1 MSDCYSCPQIA
12 GHSLNFEGPVDEDGC
27 IALCCEKH
35 IPNHPAM
42 GFAGTAEETLE
53 RFLGMRALAAAEC
66 RDNTEN
72 PRYGCRQCAYLR
84 KADWHF
90 APRICYV
97 NLSMYPAPCQSKCL
111 YCCEAGHL
119 NRSFTPE
126 VDHAYEKLFDFL
138 EYADQ
143 RGMIDPKATWQVS
156 SGEITLHPYKDRI
169 MELVRD
175 RHAVFY
181 TNAFLF
187 DEAIAQKLHDD
198 PDSAIDLSIDAG
210 TPETW
215 RKVKGI
221 DNFETVLSNL
231 HRYRRNCAGP
241 GQIILKYIIL
251 PDVNDGPEDLSAA
264 VEIAKRL
271 DVRCLTIA
279 RDTEK
284 KYSSDNEYR
293 SKLLEAAARLL
304 VLGCSNGMMIDM
316 YTYSLEERAEA
327 VKLAKK
333 LLEEAGGKSSGSPAG
348 HDLAYNRTSSGP
360 KTSSASSRIT

>member
-1 MSDCYSCPQIA
+1 MAECYSCPQIA
-12 GHSLNFEGPVDEDGC
+12 GHSLNFEGPVDGDRC

-35 IPNHPAM
+35 IPNHPAV
-42 GFAGTAEETLE
+42 GFAGTAEDTLE
-53 RFLGMRALAAAEC
+53 RFLWMRVLAAAEC
-66 RDNTEN
+66 RDNTES
-72 PRYGCRQCAYLR
+72 PRYGCRQCAHLR
-84 KADWHF
+84 KADWYF
-90 APRICYV
+90 EPRICYV
-97 NLSMYPAPCQSKCL
+97 NLSMYPAPCQSKCI
-111 YCCEAGHL
+111 YCCEAEHL
-119 NRSFTPE
+119 NRNFTPD
-126 VDHAYEKLFDFL
+126 VNDAYEKLFDFL

-143 RGMIDPKATWQVS
+143 RGMIDPEAVWQVS
-156 SGEITLHPYKDRI
+156 SGEITLHPYRDRI

-187 DEAIAQKLHDD
+187 DEAIAQKLHND
-198 PDSAIDLSIDAG
+198 PNSAIDLSIDAG

-215 RKVKGI
+215 RKVKGF
-221 DNFETVLSNL
+221 DHLETVLSNL
-231 HRYRRNCAGP
+231 HRYRRNSARP

-284 KYSSDNEYR
+284 RTSSGSEYR
-293 SKLLEAAARLL
+293 SKLLETAARLL
-304 VLGCSNGMMIDM
+304 ALCQRNGIKNDM
-316 YTYSLEERAEA
+316 YTYSVKERAAA

-333 LLEEAGGKSSGSPAG
+333 LLEEAGA
-348 HDLAYNRTSSGP
+348 
-360 KTSSASSRIT
+360 